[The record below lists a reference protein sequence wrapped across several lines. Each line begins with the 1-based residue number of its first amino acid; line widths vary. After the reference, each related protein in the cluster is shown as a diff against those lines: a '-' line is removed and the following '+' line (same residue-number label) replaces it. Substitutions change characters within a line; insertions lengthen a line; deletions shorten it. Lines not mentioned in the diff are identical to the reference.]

1 MNESLAI
8 FNDPVKLAAFSV
20 EPLKSYLENRDQL
33 PLPTSEEIE
42 QWSLSDQE
50 LDRCAKEFV
59 LMGAI
64 GIAVTVMKNKPFEFY
79 SEFIR
84 ALAGRLSSPVF
95 GFSSLTGSEELIRVI
110 EKYIEYLETSMVEF
124 SHMYTNRV
132 FGGNQHEVAIIVA
145 DLWKRA
151 FDLMIAT
158 MCSSKQFFIGCMAN
172 EQLQNG
178 KPKQE
183 TT

>member
-1 MNESLAI
+1 MNESLVI

-20 EPLKSYLENRDQL
+20 ESLKSYLENRDQL

-42 QWSLSDQE
+42 HWSLSDQE

-124 SHMYTNRV
+124 SHMYTKRV

-145 DLWKRA
+145 DLWKPA
-151 FDLMIAT
+151 FDLMMAT
-158 MCSSKQFFIGCMAN
+158 MGSSKQFFIGCIAD

-178 KPKQE
+178 KPKLDM
-183 TT
+183 T